1 MTTYKKIVYTSVGLA
16 LLSACSATE
25 TSVSSSS
32 KNPVANFPIE
42 TVSQAK
48 NTITT
53 SGKIQLNLKQIMSD
67 PDWLGRSPEDAFWS
81 ADGASIGYY
90 RKQEGNPI
98 RDLWLTAPSSKANST
113 ENSTENGTENSTDSS
128 NAGNGHKVSLADIHQ
143 YEYDEIISDKD
154 MDFVAWLFEGN
165 IFVQSKTDKSVRQ
178 LTKSIDGAS
187 NLQFYKQDGVSFQR
201 NDSFYTVD
209 VRTGMQQQ
217 TLSWHFDDEYEPVS
231 EPEDYIAEEQ
241 IKLID
246 YVKLQ
251 RKNRMLRHDNDN
263 SLREKNSSLMT
274 SSFYFDAEH
283 RTVLASLS
291 PNGKWAIVVTT
302 ENKPS
307 SDDNDIMPDYIEEN
321 GRIKAQSVR
330 QRVADAEP
338 IQHDVWL
345 LEVQSGDKTKL
356 DYKALP
362 GYNEDVLAAVKRENA
377 EAKGNTYKENRLP
390 RDIGLLFD
398 WYATEPPIKWHD
410 NSDKVAVMLE
420 AWDNKDRWIATIDV
434 DDKVF
439 KTQHR
444 MHDPAWVNY
453 RFNQFGWFDEA
464 ETLYLLSEESGY
476 SQLYTKPVN
485 GKLTS
490 VTQGNFVV
498 DNVVLTQDDNY
509 FYYKANKKHPGIYE
523 IYRVPTDS
531 MNSKALT
538 DLNGMTDYQLSPD
551 ESSLLLTHSKLV
563 SPPELY
569 SMDLRIEND
578 VPVKITSTI
587 SDDFLS
593 IDWTSPSIVAVE
605 SSHTG
610 QPIYSRVYAPQG
622 PVSKKH
628 RAVMFNHGAGYLQNS
643 HLGWSGYFREFMFHS
658 FLVSQGYV
666 VMDMDY
672 RASAGYGRDW
682 RTAIYRQMG
691 TPEIQDLKDG
701 VEWLVQNANVDRNRI
716 GTYGGSYGGFMTFMA
731 LFTEPDLFQAGAAL
745 RPVSDWAHY
754 NDPYTSNI
762 LNRPDVDPIAYERSS
777 PIYFV
782 DGLTKPLLINAP
794 MVDDNVFFVDVVRLV
809 QVLIEKEKENFET
822 AIYPVEPH
830 GFVQPSSW
838 LDEYRR
844 IYKLFE
850 ENL

>member
-1 MTTYKKIVYTSVGLA
+1 MTKYKKIVYSSVGIV

-25 TSVSSSS
+25 TRVSSSS
-32 KNPVANFPIE
+32 
-42 TVSQAK
+42 T
-48 NTITT
+48 NTISSFPVETLYQEKPT
-53 SGKIQLNLKQIMSD
+53 IKASDKIQLTLKQIMSD
-67 PDWLGRSPEDAFWS
+67 PDWLGREPEDAFWS
-81 ADGASIGYY
+81 ADGNSIGYY
-90 RKQEGNPI
+90 RKQEGSPI
-98 RDLWLTAPSSKANST
+98 RDLWLIAPHHKSNNSSENKAK
-113 ENSTENGTENSTDSS
+113 NGQ
-128 NAGNGHKVSLADIHQ
+128 KVSLSDVHR
-143 YEYDEIISDKD
+143 YEYDDIISDKD

-165 IFVQSKTDKSVRQ
+165 IFVQSANDKAVRQ
-178 LTKSIDGAS
+178 LTKNIDGAS
-187 NLQFYKQDGVSFQR
+187 NLKFYQEESVSFQR
-201 NDSFYTVD
+201 DNSFYKVD
-209 VRTGMQQQ
+209 VKTGMQEQV
-217 TLSWHFDDEYEPVS
+217 LSWYFDDEYEPVS
-231 EPEDYIAEEQ
+231 EPDDYIAQEQ

-251 RKNRMLRHDNDN
+251 RKNRTLRHANDN
-263 SLREKNSSLMT
+263 KLKSENSSLMT
-274 SSFYFDAEH
+274 SSVYFDPLH
-283 RTVLASLS
+283 RTVVASLS
-291 PNGKWAIVVTT
+291 PNGKWAVVVTT

-307 SDDNDIMPDYIEEN
+307 SDDTDIMPDYIEEN

-338 IQHDVWL
+338 IRHDVWL
-345 LEVQSGDKTKL
+345 LDVQSGIKTKM
-356 DYKALP
+356 DYAVLP
-362 GYNEDVLAAVKRENA
+362 GYNEDVLADVKRENA
-377 EAKGNTYKENRLP
+377 EAKGKTYEENRLP

-398 WYATEPPIKWHD
+398 WYASEPPVKWHD

-420 AWDNKDRWIATIDV
+420 AWDNKDRWIVTIDV

-439 KTQHR
+439 ETQHR
-444 MHDPAWVNY
+444 MHDFAWVNY
-453 RFNQFGWFDEA
+453 RFNEFGWFDEA

-476 SQLYTKPVN
+476 SQLYTKPLSGN
-485 GKLTS
+485 LTA
-490 VTQGNFVV
+490 VTRGNFVV
-498 DNVVLTQDDNY
+498 DNVVITQDDKY

-523 IYRVPTDS
+523 VYRVPTDS
-531 MNSKALT
+531 TDSEALT

-551 ESSLLLTHSKLV
+551 ESALLLTHSKLV
-563 SPPELY
+563 TPPELY
-569 SMDLRIEND
+569 SLDLRIASD
-578 VPVKITSTI
+578 VPVKLTDTV

-593 IDWTSPSIVAVE
+593 INWTSPSIVAVK
-605 SSHTG
+605 SSHTE

-622 PVSKKH
+622 PVSEKH
-628 RAVMFNHGAGYLQNS
+628 RAVIFNHGAGYLQNS

-691 TPEIQDLKDG
+691 TPETQDLKDG

-762 LNRPDVDPIAYERSS
+762 LNRPDIDPIAYERSS